1 MSVYTQLTNE
11 QFSTFCQSFGVSF
24 ARAIPITQGIKNS
37 NWFIQTTDD
46 SDGEH
51 SYVFTLFEERPA
63 TDIEKMAV
71 ILNQLVGKLPVAAPL
86 ALLNAA
92 DANVNDANVN
102 DASDDQR
109 YVIHYQN
116 KAITLVPCLAGEH
129 PKQTTQAMCHEIGA
143 ALALLHETLQ
153 ALQPSED
160 YGVALY
166 PWAQVR
172 DREIQFM
179 PGDEAKLMRDIW
191 QSYTDLPLAT
201 LPKGL
206 CHLDMFADNTLWDLP
221 ASNGPQANA
230 KLTGLLDFTEVSV
243 DHYVMDIAITINDFC
258 TTWGDAEQG
267 ESVNFDRSKMKAFL
281 DGYQSKRMLAS
292 DEQRALPV
300 MLAKAAVIFWL
311 LRLNVIHYNRTEGR
325 TGDNIMVKNPDLMKR
340 LAAYHW
346 SHVEKAQDTVYVLE
360 HAVYKDDSRANDVE
374 DFKIIGVFTT
384 EQQAQAAIKQLQA
397 QPGFKDYPNGF
408 HIDSYPLDQINWST
422 GFGG

>member
-1 MSVYTQLTNE
+1 MSVYTQLTTE
-11 QFSTFCQSFGVSF
+11 QFATFCQNFGVSF

-51 SYVFTLFEERPA
+51 SYVFTLFEERPPS
-63 TDIEKMAV
+63 DIEKMAV

-86 ALLNAA
+86 ALIK
-92 DANVNDANVN
+92 ND
-102 DASDDQR
+102 SESKS
-109 YVIHYQN
+109 YVIHYDN
-116 KAITLVPCLAGEH
+116 KAITLVPCLAGAH

-153 ALQPSED
+153 ALTPAED

-166 PWAQVR
+166 PWSQVR

-179 PGDEAKLMRDIW
+179 PGDEAKLMADIW
-191 QSYTDLPLAT
+191 QSYRDLPLDT

-221 ASNGPQANA
+221 SSNGQQANA

-267 ESVNFDRSKMKAFL
+267 ETVNFDRRKMSAFL
-281 DGYQSKRMLAS
+281 KGYESKRVLNAA
-292 DEQRALPV
+292 EKQALPV

-340 LAAYHW
+340 LAAYHF
-346 SHVEKAQDTVYVLE
+346 SHIEKIKDCVYV
-360 HAVYKDDSRANDVE
+360 VIDSEPDN
-374 DFKIIGVFTT
+374 KIKGVFNTAIQA
-384 EQQAQAAIKQLQA
+384 EQVRDRLNNSLNAEAVHTVVVKEYTMNQLV
-397 QPGFKDYPNGF
+397 
-408 HIDSYPLDQINWST
+408 
-422 GFGG
+422 